1 MIKFDISKKC
11 LGNLEGQI
19 EDENISLIGAR
30 NHEPKIYFRAET
42 QNYFVRFLVQ
52 VKTVEFDFEIN

>member
-30 NHEPKIYFRAET
+30 THEPKIYFRAET